1 MISTGFLHKAGVVIP
16 VRTVAYSHRSNSLDT
31 SAPTIVPGSAVKAM
45 ICDSAELT
53 RSAPGNNSFR
63 AQASQ
68 HVVGDAAFGIAATEW
83 QEIARCGGEPLPIPA
98 GQEEVFMV
106 SGLTDFTR
114 CYLAVRVT
122 DEAPNWSGLP
132 NITGYGT
139 VLLDR
144 PLPVMD
150 SQHAHFPYPRTLLTP
165 LIN

>member
-1 MISTGFLHKAGVVIP
+1 MISTGFLQKAGVVIP
-16 VRTVAYSHRSNSLDT
+16 VRTVAYSHRSTDLAT
-31 SAPTIVPGSAVKAM
+31 SAPTIVPDLAVKA
-45 ICDSAELT
+45 ITYDSAELT
-53 RSAPGNNSFR
+53 RSVPGHNSFK

-68 HVVGDAAFGIAATEW
+68 HIVGNAAFGIAATKW
-83 QEIARCGGEPLPIPA
+83 QEVARCGGEPLPIPA

-132 NITGYGT
+132 NVTGYGT
-139 VLLDR
+139 VLKDS

-165 LIN
+165 IID